1 MTSSTFFFR
10 RCYNFYRL
18 VVIALKGVGY
28 LIFSKNY
35 FFYKKIIHDIE
46 KELGANHQTLSK
58 AQRKRF
64 FTYSVVGVVMFGSA
78 LRTLTGKKL
87 SKKQQEISQIFTL
100 LTPIIDDLFDD
111 FAYSV
116 EEIKAVAQ
124 QKTQRANN
132 VWEKI
137 AIQMVQRIEV
147 LNPFAAHHPLV
158 EKIIEYQ
165 AKSQTQEKGNLP
177 EQVLR
182 EIIYHKGGISVQLNY
197 DVITGEPST
206 VLEEECFF
214 GLGVIIQLTNDIF
227 DIFKDRNNQLQTLVT
242 DCKDIRLLRHEYNS
256 VVENTFEKIKQLP
269 YPQANIHDFLLQM
282 MVLVSRGRVAL
293 DHLEAAQQSSNH
305 VFQPQ
310 LYSRQQLITDME
322 KVKVLWKSILYNLE
336 I

>member
-1 MTSSTFFFR
+1 MSFTSLFFR

-18 VVIALKGVGY
+18 VIITLKGVGF
-28 LIFSKNY
+28 LIFSKN
-35 FFYKKIIHDIE
+35 FTFYKKIIHDI
-46 KELGANHQTLSK
+46 KVELALQNQTLSK

-64 FTYSVVGVVMFGSA
+64 FTYSVVGVVMFSAA

-87 SKKQQEISQIFTL
+87 RKQQQEISQLFTL
-100 LTPIIDDLFDD
+100 LTPIIDDLFDE

-116 EEIKAVAQ
+116 EEIKAVARQ
-124 QKTQRANN
+124 EPQRTDNA
-132 VWEKI
+132 WEKI
-137 AIQMVQRIEV
+137 AIKMVQRIET

-158 EKIIEYQ
+158 EKIIDYQ
-165 AKSQTQEKGNLP
+165 AKSQAQEKGNLP
-177 EQVLR
+177 EQELR

-197 DVITGEPST
+197 DVITGAPST

-242 DCKDIRLLRHEYNS
+242 DCTDIRLLRNEYNS

-269 YPQANIHDFLLQM
+269 YSQENIHDFLLQM

-293 DHLEAAQQSSNH
+293 DHLEEAQRTTNH
-305 VFQPQ
+305 IFQPQ
-310 LYSRQQLITDME
+310 SYSRQQLITDME
-322 KVKVLWKSILYNLE
+322 KIKILWKSILYNLDL
-336 I
+336 